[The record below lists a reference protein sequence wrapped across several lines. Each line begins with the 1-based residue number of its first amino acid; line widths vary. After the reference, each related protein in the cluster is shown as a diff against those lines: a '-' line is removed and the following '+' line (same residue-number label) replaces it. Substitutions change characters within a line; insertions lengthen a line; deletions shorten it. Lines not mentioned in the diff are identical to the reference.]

1 MSAADGY
8 TLRVMTEAD
17 IDAVWA
23 LEQELF
29 PEDAWPRRMFQEEL
43 AHSQTR
49 RFWVAE
55 EGGAIIAYC
64 GMMCVLPLADVQ
76 TIGVASAF
84 EGRGLGSR
92 LLETLIAEARDRGAN
107 DVLLEVR
114 ADNPRARQLY
124 LRFGFEQ
131 IHVRPRYYKGGID
144 ALIMRKQLENAD

>member
-1 MSAADGY
+1 MSATDGY
-8 TLRVMTEAD
+8 TLRVMAEAD

-29 PEDAWPRRMFQEEL
+29 PEDAWPRRMFEAEL
-43 AHSQTR
+43 SDDKTR

-55 EGGAIIAYC
+55 EHGAIIAYC

-76 TIGVASAF
+76 TIGVAGAF
-84 EGRGLGSR
+84 EGRGIGSR

-114 ADNPRARQLY
+114 ADNPRAQQLY

-144 ALIMRKQLENAD
+144 ALIMRKQLESAD

>member
-1 MSAADGY
+1 MSAAAGY
-8 TLRVMTEAD
+8 TLRVMVEAD
-17 IDAVWA
+17 IEAVWA

-29 PEDAWPRRMFQEEL
+29 PDDAWPRRMFEEEL
-43 AHSQTR
+43 AQHETR

-76 TIGVASAF
+76 TIGVAGSC
-84 EGRGLGSR
+84 EGRGIGSR
-92 LLETLIAEARDRGAN
+92 LLETLINEARGRGAH

-114 ADNPRARQLY
+114 ADNPRAQQLY

-144 ALIMRKQLENAD
+144 ALIMRKQLEPAP